1 MNEEI
6 LIEFYGENSYNNV
19 ATEINYIDI
28 VKSGKEVKLEV
39 MTQCRMDEEYESIN
53 ECSLIVIK
61 YWLKKTLI
69 YQRGNELGSF
79 SGSVQNH

>member
-1 MNEEI
+1 MNEET
-6 LIEFYGENSYNNV
+6 LIEFDGENSCNNF
-19 ATEINYIDI
+19 ATEIDYIDI
-28 VKSGKEVKLEV
+28 VLSGKEVKLEL

-61 YWLKKTLI
+61 YWLKKTFI